1 MAIAPAQAAAAW
13 FGARLACRRGQS
25 ESHRGRRL
33 ARDRGCPAV
42 LQRHR
47 PVIRAERINRFC
59 GRLND
64 GLIAVTIVLATL
76 VFLAGA
82 YRAAE
87 TLVIPQSFETIGIT
101 GVSPATRGASF
112 ALFENGTPAH
122 ELGARA

>member
-25 ESHRGRRL
+25 ESHGGLRL
-33 ARDRGCPAV
+33 ARDRGRLAV

-87 TLVIPQSFETIGIT
+87 TLVIPQGFEAIGT
-101 GVSPATRGASF
+101 T
-112 ALFENGTPAH
+112 
-122 ELGARA
+122 